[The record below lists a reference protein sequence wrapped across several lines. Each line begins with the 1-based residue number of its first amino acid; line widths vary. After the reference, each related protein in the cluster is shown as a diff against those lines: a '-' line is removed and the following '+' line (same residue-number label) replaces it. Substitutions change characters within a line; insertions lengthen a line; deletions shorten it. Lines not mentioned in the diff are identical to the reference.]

1 MALSDAYEEK
11 VLDHIL
17 GTTECTFDAT
27 VFLGLGTDASPA
39 RTTFT
44 EVATDAGYT
53 RQAIVFSGASGTSAA
68 NAAGTLT
75 FGPCSGT
82 AWGTLKSFGIFT
94 ASSGGSRILQGA
106 LTDPT
111 KVVGIG
117 DSATVVGGAIVVTT
131 S

>member
-1 MALSDAYEEK
+1 MALADDSEEK

-17 GTTECTFDAT
+17 GTTEYTFDAT

-39 RTTFT
+39 RATFT
-44 EVATDAGYT
+44 EVPTGVGYA
-53 RQAIVFSGASGTSAA
+53 RQAIVFSAASGSTAT

-75 FGPCSGT
+75 FGSCSGT

-94 ASSGGSRILQGA
+94 ASAAGSRVLQGA
-106 LTDPT
+106 LTDQT

>member
-17 GTTECTFDAT
+17 GTTECTFDNT

-39 RTTFT
+39 RATFT
-44 EVATDAGYT
+44 EVSTDAGYT
-53 RQAIVFSGASGTSAA
+53 RQAIVFAAASGTSAA
-68 NAAGTLT
+68 NDTGTLT

-82 AWGTLKSFGIFT
+82 AWGTLKSFGLFT

-106 LTDPT
+106 LTDQT
-111 KVVGIG
+111 KVVGLG
-117 DSATVVGGAIVVTT
+117 DSATVVGGAITVTT